1 MYGATDSHTDV
12 KSCFDIIGRFKRCSA
27 DLVYSSN
34 AAAAAAVIMWFVVAK
49 FLPLDKM
56 GELSEL
62 SAPSSCDFALEA

>member
-1 MYGATDSHTDV
+1 MYGATDSHTVV

-34 AAAAAAVIMWFVVAK
+34 AAAVVVIMWFVVAK

-62 SAPSSCDFALEA
+62 SAPSPCDFALEA

>member
-34 AAAAAAVIMWFVVAK
+34 AAAVVIMWFVVAQ

-56 GELSEL
+56 GKLSEL
-62 SAPSSCDFALEA
+62 SAPSPRDFALEA